1 MLDRH
6 GDTPT
11 RRSRVGREARQ
22 SATRWTSPTIRR
34 ELATPGLT
42 PQVLLLREGVDSAH
56 DASSTKPSVGPRRHE
71 LEPVEPCVP
80 DEYVLVG
87 GGLQNALITLALL
100 ERRPDA
106 RIALIERE
114 PRLGGN
120 HTWCFHETDVPPA
133 ARSLLEPLVVR
144 RWAGHDVAFPSHQRR
159 VSGGY
164 AALTSERLHAV
175 VSAAVEAAPNARR
188 VVANVREVRSDGVSL
203 DDGQQ
208 VRGALVV
215 DARGPE
221 RAAPA
226 PGGYQKFLGLEL
238 ALSGGTAP
246 EVPML
251 MDATVEQLD
260 GYRFMYVLPW
270 ASDRVLV
277 EDTYYSDSSVLDAA
291 TLRERVL
298 DYAARAGLRVSSVLR
313 EERGVLPIPSRLA
326 ADGDVSHG
334 PLLAGYAGGLF
345 HPTTGYSLP
354 VAVRLALHL
363 AARPAGAAPGA
374 EYARWL
380 AAQRRQARFCLLLNR
395 MLFSAFAPEQRLH
408 VLERFYRLPEST
420 IRRFYALET
429 SASDR
434 ARILCGR
441 PPRGF
446 SLRRL
451 LAERRPS

>member
-1 MLDRH
+1 
-6 GDTPT
+6 
-11 RRSRVGREARQ
+11 
-22 SATRWTSPTIRR
+22 
-34 ELATPGLT
+34 
-42 PQVLLLREGVDSAH
+42 VDSAH
-56 DASSTKPSVGPRRHE
+56 DTPSTKPSVGPLRE
-71 LEPVEPCVP
+71 SLEPTEPAAA

-87 GGLQNALITLALL
+87 GGLQNALIALALL

-106 RIALIERE
+106 RIALVERE
-114 PRLGGN
+114 RRLGGN
-120 HTWCFHETDVPPA
+120 HTWCYHETDVPPE
-133 ARSLLEPLVVR
+133 ARSLLDRLVVR
-144 RWAGHDVAFPSHQRR
+144 RWAAHDVAFPSHRR
-159 VSGGY
+159 RMSGGY

-175 VSAAVEAAPNARR
+175 VSQALEAAPHARLI
-188 VVANVREVRSDGVSL
+188 VANVRELQADGVSL
-203 DDGQQ
+203 DDGRRL
-208 VRGALVV
+208 RGALVV
-215 DARGPE
+215 DARGPVHG
-221 RAAPA
+221 APSA
-226 PGGYQKFLGLEL
+226 GGYQKFLGLEL

-251 MDATVEQLD
+251 MDATVPQID
-260 GYRFMYVLPW
+260 GFRFMYVLPW

-277 EDTYYSDSSVLDAA
+277 EDTYYSDSPALDAD

-298 DYAARAGLRVSSVLR
+298 DYAAHAGLRVSSVLR
-313 EERGVLPIPSRLA
+313 EERGVLPIPYRLDVS
-326 ADGDVSHG
+326 ADGAVDVARG
-334 PLLAGYAGGLF
+334 PLRAGYAGGLF

-363 AARPAGAAPGA
+363 AACPAGAAPGL

-380 AAQRRQARFCLLLNR
+380 AEQRRQARFCLLLNR
-395 MLFSAFAPEQRLH
+395 LLFSAFAPEQRHH

-420 IRRFYALET
+420 IRRFYALDT
-429 SASDR
+429 SAPDR

>member
-1 MLDRH
+1 MDH
-6 GDTPT
+6 
-11 RRSRVGREARQ
+11 AH
-22 SATRWTSPTIRR
+22 
-34 ELATPGLT
+34 LATAT
-42 PQVLLLREGVDSAH
+42 Q
-56 DASSTKPSVGPRRHE
+56 PSVGPKRE
-71 LEPVEPCVP
+71 LEPSEPAVP
-80 DEYVLVG
+80 YEYVLVG

-100 ERRPDA
+100 ERRADT
-106 RIALIERE
+106 RLALIERE

-133 ARSLLEPLVVR
+133 ARTLLDRLVVK
-144 RWAGHDVAFPSHQRR
+144 RWAAHDVAFPSHRR
-159 VSGGY
+159 RMSGGY

-175 VSAAVEAAPNARR
+175 VSAAVDASPHARR
-188 VVANVREVRSDGVSL
+188 VVASVREVRADGVSL
-203 DDGQQ
+203 DDGREL
-208 VRGALVV
+208 RGALVV

-221 RAAPA
+221 HAAPLT
-226 PGGYQKFLGLEL
+226 GGYQKFLGLEL

-251 MDATVEQLD
+251 MDATVAQLD
-260 GYRFMYVLPW
+260 GYRFMYVLPL
-270 ASDRVLV
+270 SSERVLV
-277 EDTYYSDSSVLDAA
+277 EDTYYSDSPALDAA
-291 TLRERVL
+291 ALRERVL
-298 DYAARAGLRVSSVLR
+298 DYAARAGMRVSGVLR
-313 EERGVLPIPSRLA
+313 EERGVLPIPCQLA
-326 ADGDVSHG
+326 ADGDVSLG
-334 PLLAGYAGGLF
+334 PLRAGYAGGLF

-380 AAQRRQARFCLLLNR
+380 ARERRQARFCLLLNR
-395 MLFSAFAPEQRLH
+395 LLFTAFAPEQRLH

-429 SASDR
+429 SAPDR
-434 ARILCGR
+434 VRILCGR

-446 SLRRL
+446 SLMRL

>member
-1 MLDRH
+1 
-6 GDTPT
+6 
-11 RRSRVGREARQ
+11 
-22 SATRWTSPTIRR
+22 
-34 ELATPGLT
+34 
-42 PQVLLLREGVDSAH
+42 VDSAH
-56 DASSTKPSVGPRRHE
+56 DTPSTKPSVVPPREAIGPN
-71 LEPVEPCVP
+71 EPAAA

-87 GGLQNALITLALL
+87 GGLQNALVALALL

-106 RIALIERE
+106 RIALVERE
-114 PRLGGN
+114 PCLGGN
-120 HTWCFHETDVPPA
+120 HTWCFHETDVPVE
-133 ARSLLEPLVVR
+133 ARSLLERLVVQ
-144 RWAGHDVAFPSHQRR
+144 RWATHDVAFPSHRR
-159 VSGGY
+159 RMSGGY
-164 AALTSERLHAV
+164 AALTSERLHTV
-175 VSAAVEAAPNARR
+175 VSAALEAAPHARR
-188 VVANVREVRSDGVSL
+188 VVANVSEIEAGAVVL
-203 DDGQQ
+203 DDGRRL
-208 VRGALVV
+208 RGALVV

-221 RAAPA
+221 HTGPCA
-226 PGGYQKFLGLEL
+226 GGYQKFLGLEL

-251 MDATVEQLD
+251 MDATVAQID
-260 GYRFMYVLPW
+260 GFRFMYVLPW

-277 EDTYYSDSSVLDAA
+277 EDTYYSDSPELDAG

-298 DYAARAGLRVSSVLR
+298 EYAAQAGLRVSSVLR
-313 EERGVLPIPSRLA
+313 EERGVLPIPYQLDGPADA
-326 ADGDVSHG
+326 ARG
-334 PLLAGYAGGLF
+334 PLRAGYAGGLF

-354 VAVRLALHL
+354 VAIRLALHL
-363 AARPAGAAPGA
+363 AARPPGTAPGI

-395 MLFSAFAPEQRLH
+395 LLFSAFAPEQRRH

-451 LAERRPS
+451 LAERRLS